1 MAGSEDYRGTVP
13 PNSVEAETSVLG
25 AMLQDSNAVLTA
37 TEQLTPEDFY
47 QPEHKVIFTAI
58 RDLYRNRSPVDLVTV
73 HTELARKGSLEGV
86 GGDPYLM
93 RIMNHVPTSANVKA
107 YINIVLE
114 KSVLRRMIDA
124 CHKITGECYSQLL
137 PVETVLANAEKAI
150 FDIAM
155 NRTGNDTLVPLSEV
169 LIRTYDQM
177 DELAKLH
184 GAISG
189 VPTGFIDLDNYLTG
203 MHGGELII
211 VGARPS
217 MGKTS
222 FAVNM
227 AQQAAMRG
235 KTVALFT
242 LEMPREQIAM
252 RMLCSDA
259 RVDMQRVRKGLLTE
273 DEWIKLSQS
282 FEQMSGAPMYID
294 DSAGLTPTQ
303 LRSRC
308 RRLMMDKGLDL
319 VVVDYLGLMRA
330 DSRTESR
337 QLEVSEISR
346 QLKAIAL
353 ELKIPLVA
361 CAQLSRAN
369 KDRQDKRPVL
379 SDLRDSGSIE
389 QDADVVMFLHREE
402 YYNHG
407 TDQKN
412 IAEVNIAKQRSGP
425 LGTVK
430 LAWLSE
436 YTTFANLAHEDGSPA
451 GYSSGG
457 RPSGN
462 ASSGSGSSG
471 KGSSAAPA
479 GNPPA
484 AGPAASGTPVES
496 DAPW

>member
-1 MAGSEDYRGTVP
+1 MSEGIRSMANPGEFRGAVP
-13 PNSVEAETSVLG
+13 PNSVEAEISVLG
-25 AMLQDSNAVLTA
+25 AMLQDSEAVLNA
-37 TEQLTPEDFY
+37 TEQLKPEDFY

-58 RDLYRNRSPVDLVTV
+58 CDLYKAHSPIDLVTV
-73 HTELARKGSLEGV
+73 HTELARKGALEGI

-93 RIMNHVPTSANVKA
+93 KIMNSVPTSANVKA
-107 YINIVLE
+107 YINIVLQ
-114 KSVLRRMIDA
+114 KSTMRRMIQA
-124 CHKITGECYSQLL
+124 CQNISSECYSQQN
-137 PVETVLANAEKAI
+137 PVEDILAGAEKAV
-150 FDIAM
+150 FDIVM
-155 NRTGNDTLVPLSEV
+155 NRTSNETLVPLGDV
-169 LIRTYDQM
+169 LIKTYDQM

-189 VPTGFIDLDNYLTG
+189 VPTGFYDLDNLLTG
-203 MHGGELII
+203 LHGGELII

-222 FAVNM
+222 FAMNI
-227 AQQAAMRG
+227 AQYASLNKG
-235 KTVALFT
+235 KTTAVFT

-259 RVDMQRVRKGLLTE
+259 KVDMQRVRKGTLT
-273 DEWIKLSQS
+273 DQDWLKLSKS
-282 FEQMSGAPMYID
+282 FETMARAPMYID
-294 DSAGLTPTQ
+294 DTAGITPTQ

-308 RRLMMDKGLDL
+308 RRLMMDKGLDMI
-319 VVVDYLGLMRA
+319 VVDYLGLMHG
-330 DSRTESR
+330 DGRTESR

-353 ELKIPLVA
+353 ELKVPLVA

-402 YYNHG
+402 YYNKE
-407 TDQKN
+407 TEDKN
-412 IAEVNIAKQRSGP
+412 IGEVNIAKQRSGP

-436 YTTFANLAHEDGSPA
+436 FTTFANLARDE
-451 GYSSGG
+451 
-457 RPSGN
+457 
-462 ASSGSGSSG
+462 G
-471 KGSSAAPA
+471 KQG
-479 GNPPA
+479 
-484 AGPAASGTPVES
+484 
-496 DAPW
+496 DAPF